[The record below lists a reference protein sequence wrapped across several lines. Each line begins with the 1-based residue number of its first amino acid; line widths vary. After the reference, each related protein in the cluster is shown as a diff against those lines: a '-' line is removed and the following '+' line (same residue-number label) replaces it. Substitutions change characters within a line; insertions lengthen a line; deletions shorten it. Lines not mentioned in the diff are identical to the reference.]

1 MPMNLLLVLA
11 FIVQTFQLQSQSV
24 EKPEVFVFGE
34 SKDNVVQKIM
44 PLCTSTSYHENERI
58 QLPTAK
64 KIQSQL
70 DCEGFMYY
78 GKPRKVELVF
88 ADEILDMVWILTDE
102 AEEQQFIA
110 KFKEMYGEPSHMIE
124 DATFFLNHGVA
135 VRNKPHEVLFI
146 SERLKKPYEQFLNNK
161 EWAALNH
168 KKSLMDVR
176 SRSQQTFVAV
186 AEGVY
191 VQEIGPG

>member
-1 MPMNLLLVLA
+1 MKKKTKNLLTAHILLILA
-11 FIVQTFQLQSQSV
+11 FLFQTFQIQSQSI

-34 SKDNVVQKIM
+34 TKENIMQKIIQQ
-44 PLCTSTSYHENERI
+44 CASTAYRENEPI

-64 KIQSQL
+64 KMQSQL

-78 GKPRKVELVF
+78 GKPRNVELVF
-88 ADEILDMVWILTDE
+88 ADNILDMVWILTDK

-110 KFKEMYGEPSHMIE
+110 KFKEKYGEPSHIIE

-161 EWAALNH
+161 E
-168 KKSLMDVR
+168 
-176 SRSQQTFVAV
+176 
-186 AEGVY
+186 
-191 VQEIGPG
+191 